1 MSQDPSVRVGRDED
15 ILDLYFARDERAIT
29 ETDRRYGRACMQ
41 VSMGVLHSPP
51 DAEECVNDTYLRT
64 WNTIPPTR
72 PRSLCAY
79 ICRIV
84 RNLSINRLEALTAAK
99 RSRDLTV
106 SLEELSAC
114 IPAPSEGEGELPR
127 LISAFLRE
135 ADALDRRLFLGRYY
149 YARTVK
155 ELAAEWNVTPG
166 LVYKRLEKTR
176 DALRVYLGERGYTV

>member
-1 MSQDPSVRVGRDED
+1 MSQDPSTRAGRDED

-41 VSMGVLHSPP
+41 VSTGILHSTP
-51 DAEECVNDTYLRT
+51 DAEECVNDTYLKT
-64 WNTIPPTR
+64 WNSIPPNR

-79 ICRIV
+79 VCRIV

-114 IPAPSEGEGELPR
+114 IPSVEEEGELPR
-127 LISAFLRE
+127 LISAFLRGI
-135 ADALDRRLFLGRYY
+135 DTLDRRLFLGRYY

-155 ELAAEWNVTPG
+155 QLADEWQITPG
-166 LVYKRLEKTR
+166 LVYKRLDKTR
-176 DALRVYLGERGYTV
+176 NALRVYLTERGYTV